1 MEFRGG
7 KIQPRGGGSGGRPF
21 SEPSRAGDPG
31 TPAQSQQ
38 VANNGNNNPG
48 QSAKGDDMSLGG
60 TKKSKK
66 KWLIAAVIVIVALL
80 VGGFC
85 SWRMMGSNGKDEGNI
100 NKNEFQAVFL
110 TNGQV
115 YFGKLKNVDNNYL
128 TLTDI
133 YYLQVQQQV
142 QPASSTSSNSQVSL
156 AKLGNELHGPEDFMY
171 VARDQVLFWENLK
184 DSGKVVQAIDAYQ
197 KTQ

>member
-7 KIQPRGGGSGGRPF
+7 KIQPRGGSGGRQF
-21 SEPSRAGDPG
+21 SEPSRAEGPG

-38 VANNGNNNPG
+38 QVTNNVNNPG

-66 KWLIAAVIVIVALL
+66 KWLIAAIVIIVVLVA
-80 VGGFC
+80 GGLC
-85 SWRMMGSNGKDEGNI
+85 SWKMMGSNSKDEPDVNTS
-100 NKNEFQAVFL
+100 EFQAVFL

-142 QPASSTSSNSQVSL
+142 QPATTSTSNSQVSL
-156 AKLGNELHGPEDFMY
+156 AKLGSELHGPEDFMY

-197 KTQ
+197 KQQ